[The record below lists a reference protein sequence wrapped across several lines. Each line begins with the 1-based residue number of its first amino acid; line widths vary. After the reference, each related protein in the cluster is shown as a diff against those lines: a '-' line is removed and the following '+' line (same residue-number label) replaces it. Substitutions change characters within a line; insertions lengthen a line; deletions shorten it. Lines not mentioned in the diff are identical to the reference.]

1 MASTADLRREFP
13 ALALVAGFVAPQK
26 RGEFADLLLL
36 WLEGRRAL
44 RANENMVAAIR
55 LGWWRDALRDQAPQ
69 SVPLA
74 MRLLAH
80 KEDWAGLVAD
90 LDAMIGALL
99 GGGAVLGTWHRIIA
113 EQLAA
118 NLGGDT
124 EGGDT
129 ETIAKILGGFD
140 TPSQTDNATNL
151 PPNLHQAF
159 RLMRW
164 LQADRHRLNYPDENP
179 LLALKMLWAVLLRR
193 I

>member
-13 ALALVAGFVAPQK
+13 ALALVAGFVAPKK

-55 LGWWRDALRDQAPQ
+55 LGWWRDALREQAPQ

-90 LDAMIGALL
+90 LDAMIGAFAW
-99 GGGAVLGTWHRIIA
+99 GR
-113 EQLAA
+113 
-118 NLGGDT
+118 
-124 EGGDT
+124 
-129 ETIAKILGGFD
+129 GGFGQMARHH
-140 TPSQTDNATNL
+140 SRAIISK
-151 PPNLHQAF
+151 F
-159 RLMRW
+159 RR
-164 LQADRHRLNYPDENP
+164 
-179 LLALKMLWAVLLRR
+179 
-193 I
+193 

>member
-13 ALALVAGFVAPQK
+13 ALALVAGFVAPKK

-69 SVPLA
+69 AVPLA

-80 KEDWAGLVAD
+80 RQDWAGVVAD

-99 GGGAVLGTWHRIIA
+99 GSGEVLDKWHRIIA
-113 EQLAA
+113 EQLSA

-124 EGGDT
+124 EA
-129 ETIAKILGGFD
+129 IAKILGGFD
-140 TPSQTDNATNL
+140 TPSPSDIPPNL
-151 PPNLHQAF
+151 PPNLPIAF

-164 LQADRHRLNYPDENP
+164 LQADRHRLNYPHQNP

>member
-13 ALALVAGFVAPQK
+13 ALALVAGFVAPKK
-26 RGEFADLLLL
+26 RAEFADLLLL

-55 LGWWRDALRDQAPQ
+55 LGWWRDALRDHAPQ
-69 SVPLA
+69 AVPLA

-80 KEDWAGLVAD
+80 RQDWAGVVAD
-90 LDAMIGALL
+90 LDEMISGLL
-99 GGGAVLGTWHRIIA
+99 GGGAVLGTWHDIIA

-118 NLGGDT
+118 TLGGDT
-124 EGGDT
+124 EA
-129 ETIAKILGGFD
+129 IAKILGGFD
-140 TPSQTDNATNL
+140 TPSPSDNATNL
-151 PPNLHQAF
+151 PPNLPLPF

-164 LQADRHRLNYPDENP
+164 LQADRHRLNYPDQNP

>member
-13 ALALVAGFVAPQK
+13 ALALVAGFVAPKK
-26 RGEFADLLLL
+26 RAEFADLLLL

-69 SVPLA
+69 AVPLA

-80 KEDWAGLVAD
+80 ERQWAGLVAD
-90 LDAMIGALL
+90 LDSMIGALL
-99 GGGAVLGTWHRIIA
+99 GGGEVSDKWHDIIA

-118 NLGGDT
+118 TLGGDT
-124 EGGDT
+124 EA
-129 ETIAKILGGFD
+129 IAKILGGFD
-140 TPSQTDNATNL
+140 TPPQTDI
-151 PPNLHQAF
+151 PPNLPLPF

-164 LQADRHRLNYPDENP
+164 LQTDRHRLNYPHENP

>member
-1 MASTADLRREFP
+1 MSSTADLRREFP
-13 ALALVAGFVAPQK
+13 ALALVAGFVAPKK
-26 RGEFADLLLL
+26 RAEFADLLLL

-69 SVPLA
+69 AVPLA

-80 KEDWAGLVAD
+80 ERQWAGAVAD
-90 LDAMIGALL
+90 LDEMISGLL
-99 GGGAVLGTWHRIIA
+99 GGGEVSDKWHDIIA
-113 EQLAA
+113 EQLSAT
-118 NLGGDT
+118 LGGDS
-124 EGGDT
+124 EA
-129 ETIAKILGGFD
+129 IAKILGGFD
-140 TPSQTDNATNL
+140 TPNQTDIAPNL
-151 PPNLHQAF
+151 PLPF

-164 LQADRHRLNYPDENP
+164 LQADRHRLNYPDQNP

>member
-1 MASTADLRREFP
+1 MASIADLRREFP
-13 ALALVAGFVAPQK
+13 ALALVAGFVAPKK

-69 SVPLA
+69 AVPLA

-99 GGGAVLGTWHRIIA
+99 GGGEVLDKWHDIIA
-113 EQLAA
+113 EQLSA
-118 NLGGDT
+118 NLGGDA
-124 EGGDT
+124 EA
-129 ETIAKILGGFD
+129 IAKILGGFD
-140 TPSQTDNATNL
+140 TPNQTDIAPNL
-151 PPNLHQAF
+151 PLPF

-164 LQADRHRLNYPDENP
+164 LQADRHRLNYPDQNP

>member
-1 MASTADLRREFP
+1 MASIADLRREFP
-13 ALALVAGFVAPQK
+13 ALALVAGFVAPKK

-55 LGWWRDALRDQAPQ
+55 LGWWRDALRDHAPQ
-69 SVPLA
+69 AVPLA
-74 MRLLAH
+74 TRLLAH
-80 KEDWAGLVAD
+80 ERQWAGAVAD
-90 LDAMIGALL
+90 LDSMIGALL
-99 GGGAVLGTWHRIIA
+99 GGGEVLDTWHDIIA
-113 EQLAA
+113 AQLSA

-124 EGGDT
+124 EA
-129 ETIAKILGGFD
+129 IAKILGGFD
-140 TPSQTDNATNL
+140 TPSQTDIPPNL
-151 PPNLHQAF
+151 PPNLPIAF

-164 LQADRHRLNYPDENP
+164 LQADRHRLNYPDQNP

>member
-1 MASTADLRREFP
+1 MASLADLRREFP
-13 ALALVAGFVAPQK
+13 ALALVAGFVAPKK
-26 RGEFADLLLL
+26 RAEFADLLLL

-74 MRLLAH
+74 MRLLTH
-80 KEDWAGLVAD
+80 EGQWAAAVAD
-90 LDAMIGALL
+90 LDALISELL
-99 GGGAVLGTWHRIIA
+99 GGGAVLDKWHRIIA
-113 EQLAA
+113 EQLSAV
-118 NLGGDT
+118 LGGDA
-124 EGGDT
+124 EA
-129 ETIAKILGGFD
+129 IAKILAGFD
-140 TPSQTDNATNL
+140 TPSQTDSTPNL
-151 PPNLHQAF
+151 PTAF

-164 LQADRHRLNYPDENP
+164 LQADRRRLNYPDENP